1 VRTSLLSLYLAAAC
15 GTPSTPPAQP
25 KPVPIDAGVD
35 SPVSIEVSEDAP
47 PRWIGLF
54 LEDDSNVVRDVLETS
69 PAEKGGVKVGDR
81 VLTVAG
87 TPIASVADIIA
98 VVQSKN
104 AGAKVEV
111 VIERSG
117 KRITLP
123 VTIEYRPD
131 VAALQQNKLHGKP
144 APKTE
149 LKTLEGKDWALAGL
163 AGKVVIVDFWATWCK
178 PCIGMMPTLNAW
190 HAAYGPRGLVI
201 AGITDD
207 EADVAR
213 EMVKEK
219 QLAYTILLDP
229 DHRAWKDFL
238 VSGLPTT
245 VIVDKQGVIRYVS
258 IGASPDETAALEAA
272 FLAALK

>member
-1 VRTSLLSLYLAAAC
+1 VRLAFVLCLAAC
-15 GTPSTPPAQP
+15 GTPSTPPAKP
-25 KPVPIDAGVD
+25 APVPIDAAVD
-35 SPVSIEVSEDAP
+35 SPVTVEVNEDTP

-54 LEDDSNVVRDVLETS
+54 LEDDSNVVRDVLPTS
-69 PAEKGGVKVGDR
+69 PAEKGGVRVGDR
-81 VLTVAG
+81 VITVGGAAI
-87 TPIASVADIIA
+87 TSVADIIA
-98 VVQSKN
+98 LVQSKA
-104 AGAKVEV
+104 AGVKVDV
-111 VIERSG
+111 VLERAG

-131 VAALQQNKLHGKP
+131 VAALQQNKLSGKP

-149 LKTLEGKDWALAGL
+149 LTTIDGTAWALAGL
-163 AGKVVIVDFWATWCK
+163 SGKVVLVDFWATWCK
-178 PCIGMMPTLNAW
+178 PCVGMMPTLNAW

-207 EADVAR
+207 EPDVAKDT
-213 EMVKEK
+213 VTEK

-245 VIVDKQGVIRYVS
+245 VIVDKKGVIRHVS
-258 IGASPDETAALEAA
+258 IGASPDESAMLETVI
-272 FLAALK
+272 LELLK

>member
-1 VRTSLLSLYLAAAC
+1 MRTLLLSLGFAAAC
-15 GTPSTPPAQP
+15 GTPSTPPATP
-25 KPVPIDAGVD
+25 KPPPDAAVDVPVAVEID
-35 SPVSIEVSEDAP
+35 EDAP

-54 LEDDSNVVRDVLETS
+54 LEDDSNVVRDVLDTS
-69 PAEKGGVKVGDR
+69 PAQKGGVRVGDR
-81 VLTVAG
+81 VITIAG
-87 TPIASVADIIA
+87 TTIANVADIIA

-104 AGAKVEV
+104 AGTKVDV
-111 VIERSG
+111 VIERDG
-117 KRITLP
+117 KRVTLP
-123 VTIEYRPD
+123 VTIETRPD
-131 VAALQQNKLHGKP
+131 IAGLQQSKLHGKP

-149 LKTLEGKDWALAGL
+149 LKTIDDKAWALAGL
-163 AGKVVIVDFWATWCK
+163 AGKVVIVDFWASWCK
-178 PCIGMMPTLNAW
+178 PCLGMMPTLNAW

-207 EADVAR
+207 EPDVAKDT
-213 EMVKEK
+213 VADKG
-219 QLAYTILLDP
+219 LAYTILLDP

-245 VIVDKQGVIRYVS
+245 VVVDKQGVVRYVS